1 MLNQS
6 TNMRR
11 LRHWARGLIAGLLLL
26 PGFAAAQSFTHVH
39 LRVPDTDGA
48 AQWYQSLLG
57 GEFRPGGMA
66 SARYENG
73 FIGTMPD
80 DTEPAGSGGSV
91 IDHIG
96 FSVEDVATTLGRA
109 ETMGAGVV
117 NELRDGALGYP
128 FAMIE
133 DPWGTRVELVQ
144 DAEYPGLHHVHL
156 RPADAQALRDWFLEV
171 FGGDHDPDRGMGR
184 FDAIRYEGIWVYISA
199 NDEPPAASR
208 GRSLDHM
215 GFSVDDMDT
224 VIENVRGT
232 GYDYHELR
240 PARPGSTTLLM
251 FFEGADGVHFEIA
264 QPNGVAA
271 E

>member
-1 MLNQS
+1 MRTQS
-6 TNMRR
+6 SKLHRNGRSVR
-11 LRHWARGLIAGLLLL
+11 LLIAGILLL

-80 DTEPAGSGGSV
+80 DTQPAGSRGSV

-96 FSVEDVATTLGRA
+96 FSVEDVGATVEKARD
-109 ETMGAGVV
+109 MGAGVV
-117 NELRDGALGYP
+117 SEPRDGALGYP

-133 DPWGTRVELVQ
+133 DPWGTQVELVQ

-156 RPADAQALRDWFLEV
+156 RPEDPEALRDWFLEV

-184 FDAIRYEGIWVYISA
+184 FDAIRYDGIWVYISA
-199 NDEPPAASR
+199 ADEPPAPSR
-208 GRSLDHM
+208 GRALDHM
-215 GFSVDDMDT
+215 GFSVGDMDA
-224 VIENVRGT
+224 VIEKVRGT
-232 GYDYHELR
+232 GHDYHELR